1 MVERGLG
8 PPVKIG
14 NIGRYIIDFI
24 SYLVLFLVHLGLQ
37 ITLLVLAA
45 IIVLHPAIL
54 RSPDLV
60 ILIAGLAIVDI
71 LISKKL

>member
-24 SYLVLFLVHLGLQ
+24 GYLVLFLVHLGLQ